1 MQRAVDVGACLM
13 VWIREFIR
21 SISALIDL
29 FSRVLNGLASILIV
43 SVALLVNYE
52 AFSRYLLQEPTN
64 WIPSGSSLALVYITF
79 LAVGWV
85 QKHDGHVRIDTFL
98 TILPQRAQLYLE
110 LISTLIA
117 AVVCVIWTV
126 EGIKAVWENF
136 QNNILIVDSFGAIP
150 RAYVIGVIPLGASLM
165 VFYLLRKAWAS
176 ACSIG
181 LSPPRP
187 DRG

>member
-1 MQRAVDVGACLM
+1 M
-13 VWIREFIR
+13 VWMRGIIRL
-21 SISALIDL
+21 ISALIDL
-29 FSRVLNGLASILIV
+29 LSRALNGLASILII

-64 WIPSGSSLALVYITF
+64 WVIPGSSLALVYITF

-98 TILPQRAQLYLE
+98 STLPQRAQLYLE
-110 LISTLIA
+110 LISALIA

-126 EGIKAVWENF
+126 EGIEAVWENF